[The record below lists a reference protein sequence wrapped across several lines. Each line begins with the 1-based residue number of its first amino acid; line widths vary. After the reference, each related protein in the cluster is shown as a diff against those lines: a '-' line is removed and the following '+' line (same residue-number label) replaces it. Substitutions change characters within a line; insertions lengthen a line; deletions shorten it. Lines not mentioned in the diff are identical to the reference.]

1 MGLSEEEWWGSTP
14 AKIFALHEERQYLL
28 RAADYFP
35 AQLLASYLN
44 AKGTKFLDG
53 SPITGT
59 ALLNE
64 HRPLPRAKKAQAAEL
79 SLMTPDR
86 GAVGGE
92 EIRSMLK
99 KVTRGP
105 KR

>member
-1 MGLSEEEWWGSTP
+1 MGLSEEEWWRSTP

-53 SPITGT
+53 SPVTST

-64 HRPLPRAKKAQAAEL
+64 HRPFPRAKKVAEV

-86 GAVGGE
+86 GAKGGE
-92 EIRSMLK
+92 EIRTMLK
-99 KVTRGP
+99 KVSRGP